1 MIAGSLNF
9 CLFIHFTEKVGLMP
23 LKKLRLL
30 FFNEDFNQDKKTK
43 VKRDAVLQTLSRRS
57 ESIGRLLVLDSTFRL
72 NWDKTI
78 IGFQILLLKFL
89 NFESNKKFLV
99 PDFPV

>member
-9 CLFIHFTEKVGLMP
+9 CLFIHTEKVGLMP
-23 LKKLRLL
+23 LKKFKDSL
-30 FFNEDFNQDKKTK
+30 FSLTKILTNNKKTK
-43 VKRDAVLQTLSRRS
+43 VVAVLCKTTTFTKIRKH
-57 ESIGRLLVLDSTFRL
+57 GRLLVLDSTFRL

-78 IGFQILLLKFL
+78 IGFQILLLKF
-89 NFESNKKFLV
+89 FKSNKKFLV